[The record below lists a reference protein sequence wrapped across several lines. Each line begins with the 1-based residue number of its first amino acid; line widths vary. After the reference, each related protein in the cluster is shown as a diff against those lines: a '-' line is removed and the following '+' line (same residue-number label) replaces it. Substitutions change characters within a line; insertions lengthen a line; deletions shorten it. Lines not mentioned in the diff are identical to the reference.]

1 MSLDEMNKLV
11 EKRLVLISETIRI
24 KRKSL
29 NYSQQYMGLHLG
41 MSQNAYS
48 KLEIGYTRMS
58 IFHLFEI
65 AELLDIDLSA
75 YMLIYD

>member
-11 EKRLVLISETIRI
+11 ATRLVLISEAFRT
-24 KRKSL
+24 KRKNL
-29 NYSQQYMGLHLG
+29 NYSQQYMALHLG

-58 IFHLFEI
+58 VFHLFEI
-65 AELLDIDLSA
+65 ADLLDIDLSP